1 MKKLRFIILPILFLM
16 VVGCATQPKI
26 NLISAAGESLPNPY
40 YIAVSTSKTT
50 QLKAIF
56 YYVGYSAIKDADRST
71 QYHPVYLDRRTRD
84 IQLKT
89 FKKLQVVVRVF
100 NPTEA
105 YYEVHSHTSR
115 TIKINKKWV
124 PEMRHGV
131 IGASKL
137 QYREYTFDLPLEIG
151 VKDAA
156 NAITLSSKYGK
167 EIYLSTG
174 RFSYRLGQS

>member
-1 MKKLRFIILPILFLM
+1 MNKLRFIILPILLLIM
-16 VVGCATQPKI
+16 VGCSTAPKV
-26 NLISAAGESLPNPY
+26 NLISTAGESLPNPY
-40 YIAVSTSKTT
+40 YIAVSTSKET

-56 YYVGYSAIKDADRST
+56 FFVGFSAIKDADRST
-71 QYHPVYLDRRTRD
+71 QYYPVYLDRRTRD

-115 TIKINKKWV
+115 TIQLKKKWISQV
-124 PEMRHGV
+124 INGV

-137 QYREYTFDLPLEIG
+137 QYREYTFDLPLEKG
-151 VKDAA
+151 VKDAS
-156 NAITLSSKYGK
+156 NFINLTDKYGK

-174 RFSYRLGQS
+174 RFSYRLG